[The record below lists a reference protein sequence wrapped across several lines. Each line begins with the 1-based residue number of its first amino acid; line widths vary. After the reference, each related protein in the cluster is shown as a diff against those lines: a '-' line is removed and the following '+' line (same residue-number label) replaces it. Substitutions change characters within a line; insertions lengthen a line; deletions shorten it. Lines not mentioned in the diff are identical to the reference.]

1 MTMIIVVIIVASL
14 VPVVLSLSPHPHR
27 KRCLNMNMNMN
38 SNMNSNMN
46 RFLASAVVG
55 VSLFLPNP
63 IYCSGG
69 ICSGGMTA
77 ALATS
82 RVVGDVKTVDAETIA
97 PRRAWFD
104 LIGRVTDTEIA
115 VVELKQD
122 VKTIIKDLADT
133 KTQILVMTILVTF
146 LFNKRMDDDK
156 AEANKRMDEAKAET
170 NKRMDATDTRTLVM
184 FVITSGIA
192 IAAILK

>member
-1 MTMIIVVIIVASL
+1 
-14 VPVVLSLSPHPHR
+14 
-27 KRCLNMNMNMN
+27 
-38 SNMNSNMN
+38 MN

-156 AEANKRMDEAKAET
+156 AEANKRMDETNKRMDEAKAETNKRMDEAKAET

-184 FVITSGIA
+184 FVITSGTA